1 MPKFITGLRQLPL
14 PIVAISCSLTAIAM
28 FLSTGRPLQADDP
41 KRARAED
48 RATASSLES
57 AFIDIAENAGPAT
70 VSIQAEVAAPRGG
83 GIPGFGGDG
92 EGIDPFEFFGQ
103 PRRQGRGQGQGQD
116 APAPR
121 TGTSVGSGVIV
132 RADGYILTNDHVVEG
147 AKDGKV
153 TVKLSDGTVLN
164 GTVKRDMRSDLAV
177 VKVESKK
184 PLTAVKFADS
194 GRLHVGQWAIAI
206 GSPFGKENTM
216 TTGIVSALHRKS
228 DISDGVT
235 GRFYPSLIQTD
246 AAINRGNSGGPL
258 FNIKGE
264 LIGINVAIY
273 SPTGTS
279 VGIGYAIPSNTAKY
293 VSDQLIAKG
302 KVTRGSLGLVPQDI
316 TADERGIVGTSTG
329 AYVKEVV
336 VGGPADKGGIQA
348 GDVITKI
355 GGTPIVDE
363 ITLRDTVGSTAP
375 GSKVDINY
383 LRDGKARSTA
393 VILGEIKE
401 TQLGQGTPPSAPSK
415 VKSAVEK
422 YGFSVTTLTDD
433 DKQERGI
440 PKTSVGV
447 QVATV
452 ANGSPADDAGLVP
465 GAIITHANGTI
476 LTSTTDLDAILKGNP
491 QTVRLQVIGG
501 RSESAG
507 GSGLTRGLIVIRLR

>member
-1 MPKFITGLRQLPL
+1 
-14 PIVAISCSLTAIAM
+14 LTH
-28 FLSTGRPLQADDP
+28 LS
-41 KRARAED
+41 
-48 RATASSLES
+48 
-57 AFIDIAENAGPAT
+57 
-70 VSIQAEVAAPRGG
+70 
-83 GIPGFGGDG
+83 
-92 EGIDPFEFFGQ
+92 FFGQ
-103 PRRQGRGQGQGQD
+103 PRRQGRGQNQD
-116 APAPR
+116 SPAPR
-121 TGTSVGSGVIV
+121 MGTSVGSGVIV
-132 RADGYILTNDHVVEG
+132 RSDGYILTNDHVVEG

-164 GTVKRDMRSDLAV
+164 GVVKRDFRSDLAV

-184 PLTAVKFADS
+184 PLPSVKFADS

-316 TADERGIVGTSTG
+316 TADERSLVGTSTG

-375 GSKVDINY
+375 GSKVDISF
-383 LRDGKARSTA
+383 LLMAKRALPLSSLERSRKRSLVRERPQA
-393 VILGEIKE
+393 V
-401 TQLGQGTPPSAPSK
+401 
-415 VKSAVEK
+415 
-422 YGFSVTTLTDD
+422 
-433 DKQERGI
+433 
-440 PKTSVGV
+440 
-447 QVATV
+447 
-452 ANGSPADDAGLVP
+452 PA
-465 GAIITHANGTI
+465 
-476 LTSTTDLDAILKGNP
+476 K
-491 QTVRLQVIGG
+491 
-501 RSESAG
+501 
-507 GSGLTRGLIVIRLR
+507 

>member
-1 MPKFITGLRQLPL
+1 MPNFINGLRRMPL

-41 KRARAED
+41 KRAQAED
-48 RATASSLES
+48 RATASALES
-57 AFIDIAENAGPAT
+57 AFIDIADNVGPAT
-70 VSIQAEVAAPRGG
+70 VSLQAAVASPRMA
-83 GIPGFGGDG
+83 GIPGLGGDAD
-92 EGIDPFEFFGQ
+92 GIDPFEFFGQ
-103 PRRQGRGQGQGQD
+103 PRRQGRGQNQD

-121 TGTSVGSGVIV
+121 MGTSVGSGVIA
-132 RADGYILTNDHVVEG
+132 RSDGYILTNDHVVEG

-164 GTVKRDMRSDLAV
+164 GVVKRDFRSDLAV

-184 PLTAVKFADS
+184 PLPSVKFADS

-316 TADERGIVGTSTG
+316 TADERSLVGTSTG

-375 GSKVDINY
+375 GSKVDISF

-401 TQLGQGTPPSAPSK
+401 TQLGQGTAPSGPGK
-415 VKSAVEK
+415 VKTAAEK
-422 YGFSVTTLTDD
+422 YGFTVTPLSDD
-433 DKQERGI
+433 DKKERGI
-440 PKTSVGV
+440 PKTTVGV

-452 ANGSPADDAGLVP
+452 ANGSPADDAGLIP
-465 GAIITHANGTI
+465 GAVITHANGTI
-476 LTSTTDLDAILKGNP
+476 LNSPADVDTVLKASP

-501 RSESAG
+501 RSEAAG
-507 GSGLTRGLIVIRLR
+507 GTGLTRGLIVLRLR